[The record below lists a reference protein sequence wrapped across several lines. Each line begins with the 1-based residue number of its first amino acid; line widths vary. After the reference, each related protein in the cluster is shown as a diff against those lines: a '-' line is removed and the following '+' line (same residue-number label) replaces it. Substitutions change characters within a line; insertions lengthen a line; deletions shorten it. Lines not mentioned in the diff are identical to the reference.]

1 MSEFNSNITKKFE
14 VFKKVLSKYIDNI
27 DIDGI
32 KFELTKH
39 TTPKRIQGF
48 ELDVPLIKI
57 LNPKSIPFSYNSLSD
72 LLSIEL
78 SIVNQ
83 FTKTFPSHSYLE
95 RSFDFYDFD
104 NNDYVIPNKIE
115 NNLLKCLDNTDV
127 EIKLRNLNIIYT
139 IKGRY
144 LIDNDFEMM
153 WDDSESFQIYISFNV
168 TSVFVDD
175 LGNKEYYFLDDR
187 ESMVNVVND
196 MYYEDSSVFENGL
209 WHCFEDTLMEYKTFL
224 NREWQFIYIRPLPI

>member
-1 MSEFNSNITKKFE
+1 MPGFNSNITKNFE
-14 VFKKVLSKYIDNI
+14 VFKKVLSKYIHNI

-39 TTPKRIQGF
+39 TTTKRIQGF

-83 FTKTFPSHSYLE
+83 FTKTFSSHMDLE

-104 NNDYVIPNKIE
+104 KHDYFIPNKIE
-115 NNLLKCLDNTDV
+115 NNLLKCLNNTDV
-127 EIKLRNLNIIYT
+127 EIKFRNVNIIYT

-144 LIDNDFEMM
+144 LIDNNFDMM

-168 TSVFVDD
+168 ASVFVDD
-175 LGNKEYYFLDDR
+175 LGNKKHYFLDDK

-196 MYYEDSSVFENGL
+196 IYYEDTGIFENGI

-224 NREWQFIYIRPLPI
+224 NREWQYINIRPLPI

>member
-115 NNLLKCLDNTDV
+115 NNLLNSTGCKMN
-127 EIKLRNLNIIYT
+127 
-139 IKGRY
+139 
-144 LIDNDFEMM
+144 
-153 WDDSESFQIYISFNV
+153 
-168 TSVFVDD
+168 
-175 LGNKEYYFLDDR
+175 YFLQKWP
-187 ESMVNVVND
+187 SLA
-196 MYYEDSSVFENGL
+196 SFWSL
-209 WHCFEDTLMEYKTFL
+209 KTGIQNKKL
-224 NREWQFIYIRPLPI
+224 